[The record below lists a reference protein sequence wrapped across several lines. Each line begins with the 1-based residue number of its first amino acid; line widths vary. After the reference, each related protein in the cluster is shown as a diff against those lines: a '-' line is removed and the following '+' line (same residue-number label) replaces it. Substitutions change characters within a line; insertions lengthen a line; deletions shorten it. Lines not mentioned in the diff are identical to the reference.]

1 MISICKT
8 NNHKQKSKNMKRLLF
23 SVAALLA
30 LSVAH
35 AQEETLAGSGFKTC
49 DIMITGSAGFGTTK
63 TGEAKTSTFNF
74 TPRVGYFVNNNI
86 AIGVAFGY
94 SSQKDERGGY
104 YYDPLVDDYFAY
116 EQKRTSID
124 VGAFG
129 RYYFTPSSKF
139 SIFGQLGASYQ
150 FSKFEYAA
158 DYGGETKTNG
168 FVVAVAP
175 GINYFISSHF
185 ALEATFGI
193 LSYTTSKP
201 DYDAMFA
208 DETSTNSFEFGL
220 NLSNINLGLV
230 YKF

>member
-1 MISICKT
+1 
-8 NNHKQKSKNMKRLLF
+8 MKRLLF
-23 SVAALLA
+23 SVVALLA
-30 LSVAH
+30 LSFAH
-35 AQEETLAGSGFKTC
+35 AQEETPTGSGFKAG
-49 DIMITGSAGFGTTK
+49 DVLITGSAGFGTSK
-63 TGEAKTSTFNF
+63 TGEAKTTTFNF

-86 AIGVAFGY
+86 AIGVALGY
-94 SSQKDERGGY
+94 SSQKDEGTGY
-104 YYDPLVDDYFAY
+104 YYDPYGNEYYGF
-116 EQKRTSID
+116 EQKRTSFD

-129 RYYFTPSSKF
+129 RYYFTPANKF

-150 FSKFEYAA
+150 FSKYEYAV
-158 DYGGETKTNG
+158 DYGAEEKTNG

-201 DYDAMFA
+201 DYDAVYA
-208 DETSTNSFEFGL
+208 DETSTNSFDFGL
-220 NLSNINLGLV
+220 NFSNINFGLV